1 MVKTFINDLLDRAR
15 NLASSDK
22 AKAKS
27 EKSKALFAVGVVCI
41 LWGTTWLASKIG
53 VKHMPALQL
62 SGLRHFIGGAIY
74 VVFFIIKKIPFPTKK
89 QFIRILWMSVV
100 MFVISNGFSVLSI
113 VYIPSG
119 LGAVIGAMTPLW
131 LVIFSLMTVRG
142 TIFNTMTLVGIIL
155 GFGGIIVVFYDYLEE
170 MTGSDFPLGIFF
182 GVIASM
188 TWAIGTL
195 LTAKHSKDM
204 DPYVSLGWQMMIS
217 GIILTC
223 LSYATGQHRDV
234 LTIAPEGWYSIL
246 YLVLVGSII
255 AFTAFV
261 YALKRLPAA
270 QVSVHSYINPIVA
283 ILIGYSMQGEKLT
296 SFVILGTLV
305 TLLGVY
311 LVNTGFKRN
320 VTTEK
325 N

>member
-1 MVKTFINDLLDRAR
+1 MAQTFIKDLSGSGKKIVQP
-15 NLASSDK
+15 NEVH
-22 AKAKS
+22 AKT
-27 EKSKALFAVGVVCI
+27 ERTKALFAVALVCI

-62 SGLRHFIGGAIY
+62 SGLRHFIGGGIY
-74 VVFFIIKKIPFPTKK
+74 VIFFIAKKIPFPTKK

-100 MFVISNGFSVLSI
+100 MFVISNGFSVISV

-131 LVIFSLMTVRG
+131 LVIFSLITIRG
-142 TIFNTMTLVGIIL
+142 TIFNATTMIGMIL
-155 GFGGIIVVFYDYLEE
+155 GFGGIVVVFYDYLEE
-170 MTGSDFPLGIFF
+170 MMGSDFPLGIFF
-182 GVIASM
+182 GVVASM

-204 DPYVSLGWQMMIS
+204 DPYVSLGWQMLVS
-217 GIILTC
+217 GVILTG
-223 LSYATGQHRDV
+223 LSYATGQHKDV
-234 LTIAPEGWYSIL
+234 FTISSEGWYAIL
-246 YLVLVGSII
+246 YLVIVGSII

-283 ILIGYSMQGEKLT
+283 ILIGYSMHNEKLT
-296 SFVILGTLV
+296 KFVVIGTLV
-305 TLLGVY
+305 TLVGVY
-311 LVNTGFKRN
+311 LVNTGFKRKILN
-320 VTTEK
+320 

>member
-62 SGLRHFIGGAIY
+62 SGLRHFIGGALY
-74 VVFFIIKKIPFPTKK
+74 VVFFIIKKIPFPTKR

-142 TIFNTMTLVGIIL
+142 TIFNTAGNFLWRDCEHDL
-155 GFGGIIVVFYDYLEE
+155 GDR
-170 MTGSDFPLGIFF
+170 DF
-182 GVIASM
+182 A
-188 TWAIGTL
+188 
-195 LTAKHSKDM
+195 HSK
-204 DPYVSLGWQMMIS
+204 
-217 GIILTC
+217 
-223 LSYATGQHRDV
+223 
-234 LTIAPEGWYSIL
+234 
-246 YLVLVGSII
+246 
-255 AFTAFV
+255 
-261 YALKRLPAA
+261 AL
-270 QVSVHSYINPIVA
+270 
-283 ILIGYSMQGEKLT
+283 
-296 SFVILGTLV
+296 
-305 TLLGVY
+305 
-311 LVNTGFKRN
+311 
-320 VTTEK
+320 
-325 N
+325 